1 MSNSLTVAIAIIV
14 LAVATS
20 IVANEPAEV
29 PENRTNFGNFSEDK
43 SAIHVWIQQIQSIG
57 REGSGSKEARRAIAR
72 LSTLP
77 PNQIPALLDAFP
89 NADPIARNVLRGV
102 IESIA
107 DQKTNSLPM
116 AELVDYIKHPQ
127 QHDPFARGLA
137 FELLQRADPQRAKQ
151 IAPSLLHDPN
161 SDLRRLAVARAI
173 ADAETFADRGEKNRA
188 RRAYQRALSGAV
200 DRDQVTTIIEA
211 LQAYDVAVD
220 LPRHFGFITNWRII
234 GPFDNTNYS
243 GFDQPYP
250 PETEFDPTAD
260 YPGKQGEVA
269 WQSIATD
276 DDFGVVDIAK
286 SLENYKGAVMYL
298 VATFHADRSRD
309 AEIRLGTQNAWK
321 LWLNGEFLFG
331 HEEYHRGMIMDQHR
345 LPIRLKRGRNR
356 ILLKLL
362 QDEQLDELSQSYR
375 FQLRI
380 TDETGVALHSNIAT
394 APVLA
399 PKP

>member
-1 MSNSLTVAIAIIV
+1 MSNSFPVAIVITLLAIV
-14 LAVATS
+14 TEVVAK
-20 IVANEPAEV
+20 EPVEV
-29 PENRTNFGNFSEDK
+29 PENRTKSENFSRDE
-43 SAIHVWIQQIQSIG
+43 SAIQFWIRQIRSIG
-57 REGSGSKEARRAIAR
+57 PEGSGSTNARQAIAQ

-77 PNQIPALLDAFP
+77 PSQIPTLLDAFTDANP
-89 NADPIARNVLRGV
+89 LARNLLRGV

-107 DQKTNSLPM
+107 DRKTESLPIS
-116 AELVDYIKHPQ
+116 ELVELIKHPQ

-137 FELLQRADPQRAKQ
+137 FELLRRADPQRAKK

-161 SDLRRLAVARAI
+161 PDLRRLAVARAI
-173 ADAETFADRGEKNRA
+173 ADAESLADRGQHSRA
-188 RRAYQRALSGAV
+188 ADAYHRALSGAI
-200 DRDQVTTIIEA
+200 DRDQVTAIREA
-211 LQAYDVAVD
+211 LQRHDIAVD

-234 GPFDNTNYS
+234 GPFDNTNYA
-243 GFDQPYP
+243 GFDQTYP
-250 PETEFDPTAD
+250 PEKEYDPTAH
-260 YPGKQGEVA
+260 YRGKLGVLA
-269 WQSIATD
+269 WQSLATD

-286 SLENYKGAVMYL
+286 SLENYKGSVMYL
-298 VATFHADRSRD
+298 VATFHADRLGD

-345 LPIRLKRGRNR
+345 LPIHLKAGGNR

-362 QDEQLDELSQSYR
+362 QDEQLDEFSQSYG

-380 TDETGVALHSNIAT
+380 TDETGTALHSTLAT